1 MYNGREK
8 GAAHAEEELSSRLEE
23 RDQAFLQDDR
33 REKRVGDW
41 RSFQLAAGG
50 GGADVSTNTN
60 PSKKPNL
67 KQFNSLY

>member
-33 REKRVGDW
+33 RDKRVGDW
-41 RSFQLAAGG
+41 RSFQAGG
-50 GGADVSTNTN
+50 GAGGAGTGADVNANTN
-60 PSKKPNL
+60 PSKKH
-67 KQFNSLY
+67 KI